1 MQIVVETKVVWARS
15 GKRIKRKVRC
25 TVGLKKGR
33 VVSSASTCSKRIDIK
48 KRIRFNRLKAK
59 FKKRFIARSRRTKKF
74 NQVSRRVAR
83 MNKMNKPKH

>member
-1 MQIVVETKVVWARS
+1 MQVVVETKVVWARS

-59 FKKRFIARSRRTKKF
+59 FKKRFIARARRTKKF

-83 MNKMNKPKH
+83 MNKMSKPKH